1 MAKQKFKITNWPTYN
16 KALINRGS
24 ITFWLDDEAIQAW
37 YESATPSSRGR
48 PQRYSDLAITTV
60 LVIKRVFRL
69 TLRAAQG
76 FIDSIFSLMNVPLR
90 CPDYSCVSRRA
101 KSVNVSF
108 KTPTRG
114 EIAHLVIDST
124 GLVFGEGEWKVKKH
138 GQERRRI
145 WRKLHLAVDSKTHE
159 IICADLSLNNVTD
172 SEAFPGLIRQTHRK
186 IRSAA
191 ADGAYDTRLCH
202 DELRRK
208 KISALIPPRKGA
220 GYWPGEYADRNRA
233 VANQRMT
240 GSNARWKWTTDY
252 NRRSIAETA
261 MYRVKQLFGG
271 SLTLRDYDGQVAEAM
286 ALVRALNKMTKQV
299 CLKACVLPENTTRYG
314 ETYPKSD
321 LFNKAP
327 ANHTLPLPELFIVS
341 STFMSASLFAYDLPS
356 SNNDSWVTPQGRKS
370 LSMTPAFA

>member
-76 FIDSIFSLMNVPLR
+76 FIDSIFTLMNVPLR
-90 CPDYSCVSRRA
+90 CPDYTSVSKRA

-124 GLVFGEGEWKVKKH
+124 GLKVFGEGEWKVKSMARNAVVY
-138 GQERRRI
+138 GESCI
-145 WRKLHLAVDSKTHE
+145 WQLTATHK

-186 IRSAA
+186 IRAA
-191 ADGAYDTRLCH
+191 SADGAYDTRLCH

-233 VANQRMT
+233 VANQRLT

-286 ALVRALNKMTKQV
+286 ALVRALNKMTK
-299 CLKACVLPENTTRYG
+299 AGMPESVRI
-314 ETYPKSD
+314 
-321 LFNKAP
+321 A
-327 ANHTLPLPELFIVS
+327 
-341 STFMSASLFAYDLPS
+341 
-356 SNNDSWVTPQGRKS
+356 
-370 LSMTPAFA
+370 